1 MILVCPPTS
10 QLGMTLLLTCVVIYM
25 YTVIAFNFFRKFY
38 REPGQEVYH
47 CESMARV
54 GRHGVS
60 LTCCSILWNENVQLC
75 DSVLCVLLC

>member
-1 MILVCPPTS
+1 
-10 QLGMTLLLTCVVIYM
+10 MTLLLTCVVIYM

-54 GRHGVS
+54 GMESRLVFECSVTSAGTILIFQYTYSISVS
-60 LTCCSILWNENVQLC
+60 ICLS
-75 DSVLCVLLC
+75 